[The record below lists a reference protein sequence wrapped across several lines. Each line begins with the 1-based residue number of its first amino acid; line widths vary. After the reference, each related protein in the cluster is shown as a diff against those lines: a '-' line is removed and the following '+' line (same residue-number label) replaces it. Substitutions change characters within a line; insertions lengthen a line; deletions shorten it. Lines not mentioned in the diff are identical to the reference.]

1 MFTRPFKR
9 RGRLSHVFLPMMT
22 AFLMLGR
29 CVVVVT
35 ALNLAKSADKAAH
48 GNPFVA
54 LSPIT
59 PALVCA
65 TTSENR
71 DSGAVFS
78 NEHVS

>member
-1 MFTRPFKR
+1 
-9 RGRLSHVFLPMMT
+9 
-22 AFLMLGR
+22 
-29 CVVVVT
+29 VVKVT
-35 ALNLAKSADKAAH
+35 ALNLAKSADNVAH